1 MQFSEKAQ
9 AEYEGILARY
19 PRPETAII
27 AVLELAQREFGSVSD
42 EAERYLSGL
51 MGVHLSQIHAAAT
64 FYTMFNTKPVGKH
77 HIQVCRNL
85 SCSLLGAEH
94 IVEHLQRVLEVDE
107 GGTTKDGMFTLSTV
121 ECLGSCGTAPMMQ
134 IDDAYYENLTP
145 ERVDEILAGLKGG
158 ETS

>member
-9 AEYEGILARY
+9 KEYEGILARY
-19 PRPETAII
+19 PRPETAVI
-27 AVLELAQREFGSVSD
+27 AVLDLAQRDFGSVS
-42 EAERYLSGL
+42 EEVEQYLSDT

-64 FYTMFNTKPVGKH
+64 FYTMFNTKPTGRH

-94 IVEHLQRVLEVDE
+94 IVDHLEKTLGVQA
-107 GGTTKDGMFTLSTV
+107 GNTTDDGVFTLSTV

-134 IDDAYYENLTP
+134 IDDTYYENLTP
-145 ERVDEILAGLKGG
+145 ERVNEVINELRGG
-158 ETS
+158 EKN